1 MTAAEFLAEA
11 AVLAAEVALVQGVTV
26 QQQLRGL
33 TAAFDYN
40 APLPD
45 LNIRETRAWE
55 TTANQGE

>member
-1 MTAAEFLAEA
+1 MTASDYLAEA
-11 AVLAAEVALVQGVTV
+11 AALAAEVALVQGVTV

-45 LNIRETRAWE
+45 LHIRAVRGWE
-55 TTANQGE
+55 VGQ

>member
-11 AVLAAEVALVQGVTV
+11 AVLASEVALVQGVTV

-33 TAAFDYN
+33 TAAFDYH

-45 LNIRETRAWE
+45 LHIRAIRAWE
-55 TTANQGE
+55 VGE

>member
-1 MTAAEFLAEA
+1 MTAADFLAEA

-33 TAAFDYN
+33 TAAFDYH

-45 LNIRETRAWE
+45 LNIRAVRGWE
-55 TTANQGE
+55 VGQ